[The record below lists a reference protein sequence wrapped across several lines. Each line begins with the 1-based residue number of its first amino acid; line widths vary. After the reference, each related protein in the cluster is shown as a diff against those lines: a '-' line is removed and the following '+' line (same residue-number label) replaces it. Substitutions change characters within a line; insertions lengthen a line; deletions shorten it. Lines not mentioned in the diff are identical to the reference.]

1 MKKGALIFAHN
12 SRDIDYA
19 LMAIISGG
27 LVKKNLKVPV
37 SLATDI
43 STIEWMKT
51 SGTYE
56 KAVEIFDQIIEVEKP
71 TTGNQRKLHDGAQSK
86 MVPFV
91 NANRANACDI
101 TPYDRTLLL
110 DSDFLIFSDRLNQ
123 YWDIDQDIMISD
135 SIKDIYS
142 QNRIGYLD
150 KYVSDTGV
158 HLMWATTVMF
168 TKNETTK
175 TFFDLVNYVRDN
187 YQYFGDLFRFSTRQY
202 RNDISFS
209 VAKHIMDG
217 FETDL
222 RFSLPPI
229 LTTMDKDSLY
239 QVSDKGKL
247 IFLVSPMVD
256 TNFCATAVD
265 GLDIHVMNKH
275 SMIRNADSLMR
286 LI

>member
-37 SLATDI
+37 SLATDM

-56 KAVEIFDQIIEVEKP
+56 KAVEVFDQIIEIEKP
-71 TTGNQRKLHDGAQSK
+71 LTGNQRKLHDGTQSK

-91 NANRANACDI
+91 NANRANACEI

-110 DSDFLIFSDRLNQ
+110 DSDFLVFSDRLNQ
-123 YWDIDQDIMISD
+123 YWGIDQDIMISD

-150 KYVSDTGV
+150 RHVSDTGV

-168 TKNETTK
+168 NKNETTK
-175 TFFDLVNYVRDN
+175 TFFDLVNYIRDN

-202 RNDISFS
+202 RNI
-209 VAKHIMDG
+209 IQC
-217 FETDL
+217 
-222 RFSLPPI
+222 R
-229 LTTMDKDSLY
+229 
-239 QVSDKGKL
+239 
-247 IFLVSPMVD
+247 
-256 TNFCATAVD
+256 
-265 GLDIHVMNKH
+265 
-275 SMIRNADSLMR
+275 
-286 LI
+286 

>member
-37 SLATDI
+37 SLATDM

-56 KAVEIFDQIIEVEKP
+56 KAVEVFDQIIEIEKP
-71 TTGNQRKLHDGAQSK
+71 LTGNQRKLHDGTQSK

-91 NANRANACDI
+91 NANRANACEI

-110 DSDFLIFSDRLNQ
+110 DSDFLVFSDRLNQ
-123 YWDIDQDIMISD
+123 YWNKEQSVLIS
-135 SIKDIYS
+135 SAMNEITE
-142 QNRIGYLD
+142 QRIGFAD
-150 KYVSDTGV
+150 VWVSETGV
-158 HLMWATTVMF
+158 PLYWATNVMF
-168 TKNETTK
+168 TKNTEAK
-175 TFFDLVNYVRDN
+175 AFFDLVEYIRLNYN
-187 YQYFGDLFRFSTRQY
+187 YYSDLFRFNPTQY

-209 VAKHIMDG
+209 IAKHILNG
-217 FETDL
+217 FETD
-222 RFSLPPI
+222 RNSDLPPI
-229 LTTMDKDSLY
+229 LTTFDKD
-239 QVSDKGKL
+239 L
-247 IFLVSPMVD
+247 IHSIEKDGIRFLLNP
-256 TNFCATAVD
+256 AVENHTTISYIKNT
-265 GLDIHVMNKH
+265 DIHIMNKQ
-275 SMIRNADSLMR
+275 SIVRNADKLLE